1 MLEISFLFIIFISSI
16 LLVSMLLRVK
26 LPISNTNGKSLRWNA
41 ELVMKSA
48 PFMAWVEHKK
58 QVKWSNKAVKRTN
71 RQVEALGNAAFTF
84 TDSTQGFS
92 LPRLGLLPQ
101 KGSEP
106 RNFNIFT
113 HKINDMDFY
122 FAFAN
127 DGAGKSKKPQSQFIQ
142 TLSATF
148 AHLQVGIAVF
158 DNKNELSLFNPAL
171 SQHLGLRPEWLLK
184 KPNLLSFLDRLR
196 DTNILP
202 EPKSYTSWRK
212 TFHKIERSAMKDDY
226 REDWELPDGRALRVI
241 GRPHPSGTVV
251 FLFEDVTTTLAMERN
266 YRTEVSV
273 YKNTLETATVGFVV
287 FDRNGNSVY
296 SNKRLKQTLGKQCEH
311 TTIQDF
317 SLAMQKAFRPTPAWG
332 DFRQFVLD
340 TSERTRWQADVQTVS
355 GDHVSVNFIPIISGN
370 TLCEFHFPQKINT
383 AINVSL
389 TCAAQ

>member
-1 MLEISFLFIIFISSI
+1 M
-16 LLVSMLLRVK
+16 LVSMILRVQFS
-26 LPISNTNGKSLRWNA
+26 ISNNPDNSLFGNA
-41 ELVMKSA
+41 DLLMKSS
-48 PFMAWVEHKK
+48 PFMVWAEQKQ
-58 QVKWSNKAVKRTN
+58 QVKWANQAVKRTN
-71 RQVEALGNAAFTF
+71 CKVQAMGSAAFTF
-84 TDSTQGFS
+84 TDPTQNYSCVRF
-92 LPRLGLLPQ
+92 GLLPE
-101 KGSEP
+101 KGAEP
-106 RNFNIFT
+106 KNFNVFSY
-113 HKINDMDFY
+113 KVNSMEFY
-122 FAFAN
+122 FAFVTDDAE
-127 DGAGKSKKPQSQFIQ
+127 KSKKSQNRFIQ

-202 EPKSYTSWRK
+202 EPKNYTSWRK

-266 YRTEVSV
+266 YRTEIST
-273 YKNTLETATVGFVV
+273 YKNTLDTATVGFVV

-296 SNKRLKQTLGKQCEH
+296 SSKGLKQILGKHCEH

-317 SLAMQKAFRPTPAWG
+317 SMAMQKAFRPTPVWG
-332 DFRQFVLD
+332 DFRQFVQY

-355 GDHVSVNFIPIISGN
+355 GDHVSVNFIPIMSGN